1 VSVGA
6 VFCSYEDSGFLTE
19 AVNRVYAAMDSI
31 LILLDTVPW
40 TGMPNNAILETTYKT
55 ALAIPDHQHKIEI
68 ISRYWAD
75 EAEQRNYGL
84 KVLRDKGI
92 DWGMM
97 VDDDELFN
105 PSELSQVFPMLNV
118 NDYSAYLVK
127 HQIYWKNRDTIID
140 FEDSYFPTIMLTL
153 PNRIIF
159 NKARMIT
166 VYEGKQWTYVRP
178 DLLICH
184 HMSFVRRDDLMLRK
198 IQMFSHADEII
209 KGWYEEKWLKWEES
223 MTDLH
228 PLNPSTFKRTVPAT
242 TSKYILEEVK

>member
-1 VSVGA
+1 
-6 VFCSYEDSGFLTE
+6 
-19 AVNRVYAAMDSI
+19 
-31 LILLDTVPW
+31 
-40 TGMPNNAILETTYKT
+40 
-55 ALAIPDHQHKIEI
+55 
-68 ISRYWAD
+68 
-75 EAEQRNYGL
+75 
-84 KVLRDKGI
+84 
-92 DWGMM
+92 
-97 VDDDELFN
+97 
-105 PSELSQVFPMLNV
+105 
-118 NDYSAYLVK
+118 
-127 HQIYWKNRDTIID
+127 
-140 FEDSYFPTIMLTL
+140 
-153 PNRIIF
+153 
-159 NKARMIT
+159 MIT